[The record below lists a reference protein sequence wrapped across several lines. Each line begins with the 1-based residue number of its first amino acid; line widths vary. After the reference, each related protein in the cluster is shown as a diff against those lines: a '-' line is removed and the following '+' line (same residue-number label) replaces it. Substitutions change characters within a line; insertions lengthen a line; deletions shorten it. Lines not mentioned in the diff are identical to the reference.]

1 MYYLFQLSSND
12 SAVRCC
18 FDTASNNKAEYFTEC
33 NLGRAEIFFA
43 NTNDLL
49 SQYYFLEKY
58 IDNNDKIE
66 ASKFKYDEDRCTY
79 LFCHT
84 LLRLILSKRLNM
96 SHADLLIAYDNN
108 KKPYLHGDPLYFN
121 ISHTRDS
128 FAIILSEQ
136 FRVGIDLEKVDM
148 NIDFNSILRKYFSS
162 QEREFILEL
171 PDDSRDRF
179 FLLWTRKEALLKAIG
194 SGITSDLSNI
204 EVLMKD
210 NILNRSFFWNITD
223 DSVFCDHYIYS
234 KKISNNWISVAI
246 PEKSELIFHH
256 IDKENSIY
264 SNYLLSLISSDALT
278 FRKFT

>member
-1 MYYLFQLSSND
+1 MISVMNSLFQFASNN

-18 FDTASNNKAEYFTEC
+18 FDTATYDKPEYYVEC
-33 NLGRAEIFFA
+33 NRGKAEIFFA
-43 NTNDLL
+43 NTNDLI
-49 SQYYFLEKY
+49 SQYHILEKY

-66 ASKFKYDEDRCTY
+66 AGKFKFDKDRYTY

-96 SHADLLIAYDNN
+96 SPEDLLITYDSN
-108 KKPYLHGDPLYFN
+108 KKPYLQGNPLYFN

-148 NIDFNSILRKYFSS
+148 NIDFNSLLRKSFSY

-171 PDDSRDRF
+171 PVESCNRF

-210 NILNRSFFWNITD
+210 NILNRLSFWNITD

-234 KKISNNWISVAI
+234 KKIFDNWISVAA
-246 PEKSELIFHH
+246 PEKSELIFHYTDMEKS
-256 IDKENSIY
+256 IDLNYFLSI
-264 SNYLLSLISSDALT
+264 
-278 FRKFT
+278 